1 MFLFLGAMNGAVFSN
16 NLMWF
21 LVFWEITTICSYLLI
36 RHEGTAEAKRSG
48 LRALV
53 YTFGG
58 GVALVAG
65 IILLQHYSGTILLSE
80 IPGGGALAGL
90 ALLPVAMMAIAAFTK
105 SAQVPFQNWLLG
117 AMVAPTPVSAL
128 LHSSTMVNLG
138 VYLLLR
144 LSPSISHDP
153 GLSWGVALVGGI
165 SFLATSIL
173 AMAQSSSK
181 RVLAYSTIGNLGLI
195 VLCAAIGTKEALF
208 AALVLLLFHAISK
221 ALLFMSVGVVKHET
235 GDEDIEPMDGL
246 RDRMPFVAF
255 ALLIGVLTVLIAPF
269 GVFASKWMISE
280 IVANYPL
287 LAFVLAIGFGASVV
301 FYGKWIGRAF
311 MTEMSMEESSAQSKK
326 TSKTFK
332 WTLGALMIGAVGLS
346 VLSSQVVSYLIIPY
360 LGPLPNDPFFVIVSF
375 GPFPLLVL
383 LIAPV
388 LVLIAL
394 ALRPKSSKI
403 RTTDAY
409 TGGEPF
415 EFHNAGAYFYGG
427 SQERKAVTA
436 FNLLAVMLLVA
447 LVLIPLLQEVGVWTH

>member
-1 MFLFLGAMNGAVFSN
+1 M
-16 NLMWF
+16 
-21 LVFWEITTICSYLLI
+21 
-36 RHEGTAEAKRSG
+36 
-48 LRALV
+48 V
-53 YTFGG
+53 YTYGG

-65 IILLQHYSGTILLSE
+65 IILLNYYSGTILISE

-90 ALLPVAMMAIAAFTK
+90 ALLPIAMMAIAAFTK

-153 GLSWGVALVGGI
+153 GLSWGVALVGGV
-165 SFLATSIL
+165 SFLATSVL
-173 AMAQSSSK
+173 AIAQSSSK

-195 VLCAAIGTKEALF
+195 VLCAAIGTKDALF
-208 AALVLLLFHAISK
+208 AAMVLLLFHAISK

-235 GDEDIEPMDGL
+235 GDEAIEPMDGL

-255 ALLIGVLTVLIAPF
+255 ALMIGMLTVLIAPF

-280 IVANYPL
+280 LVVNYPL

-301 FYGKWIGRAF
+301 FYGKWIGRVF
-311 MTEMSMEESSAQSKK
+311 MTASSIDERSIQPQKISKV
-326 TSKTFK
+326 FK

-346 VLSSQVVSYLIIPY
+346 ILISQVVSYLIIPY
-360 LGPLPNDPFFVIVSF
+360 LGPLPNDPFSIGGAF
-375 GPFPLLVL
+375 GPFPLLILV
-383 LIAPV
+383 IAAV
-388 LVLIAL
+388 LVLAAL
-394 ALRPKSSKI
+394 ALRPKSNKTA
-403 RTTDAY
+403 TTDAY

-415 EFHNAGAYFYGG
+415 D
-427 SQERKAVTA
+427 
-436 FNLLAVMLLVA
+436 
-447 LVLIPLLQEVGVWTH
+447 IP